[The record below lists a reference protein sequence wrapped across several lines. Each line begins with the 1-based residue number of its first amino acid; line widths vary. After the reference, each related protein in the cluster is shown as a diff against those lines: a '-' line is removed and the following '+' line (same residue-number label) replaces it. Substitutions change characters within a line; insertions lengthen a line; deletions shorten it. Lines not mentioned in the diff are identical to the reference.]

1 MSANSFCAGP
11 LYVKAPWLGLG
22 RGAVLGREESRLIFG
37 VEELASEETSYA
49 PLCERVLLPMSKIVV
64 VLP

>member
-1 MSANSFCAGP
+1 M
-11 LYVKAPWLGLG
+11 KAPWLGLG

-49 PLCERVLLPMSKIVV
+49 PLCERVLSPM
-64 VLP
+64 

>member
-1 MSANSFCAGP
+1 M
-11 LYVKAPWLGLG
+11 KAPWLGLAPG
-22 RGAVLGREESRLIFG
+22 GASKMAREESRQISG